1 MTDQTPKVTTPA
13 VDHALVDRTAYER
26 EALWLPNL
34 AIQHW
39 NAGQTVI
46 EGKTFT
52 DCVIEGPGLLAVLNG
67 TTFDNCAMG
76 VTTDMRN
83 LLYRPVSR
91 DKLSGVVGMSN
102 CRFVRCR
109 FVQVAF
115 TGSDE
120 LVEELAGLK
129 LVSEQKA

>member
-1 MTDQTPKVTTPA
+1 MTDQTPKATTPA
-13 VDHALVDRTAYER
+13 VDRALVDRTAYER

-39 NAGQTVI
+39 NDGKTVI

-67 TTFDNCAMG
+67 TTFDSCAMG
-76 VTTDMRN
+76 TTTDMRN

-91 DKLSGVVGMSN
+91 EKLSGVIGMAN

-129 LVSEQKA
+129 LVSEYKA